1 MNSERIKMTNS
12 DKDNISSENDISLN
26 NNSNNID
33 KEFEQSENSLSSEYS
48 NISFSGNKNKSIK
61 EEKDMIIKGINKSK
75 DKQVEIRIYEKVT
88 RK

>member
-12 DKDNISSENDISLN
+12 DKDNISSENDLSLN